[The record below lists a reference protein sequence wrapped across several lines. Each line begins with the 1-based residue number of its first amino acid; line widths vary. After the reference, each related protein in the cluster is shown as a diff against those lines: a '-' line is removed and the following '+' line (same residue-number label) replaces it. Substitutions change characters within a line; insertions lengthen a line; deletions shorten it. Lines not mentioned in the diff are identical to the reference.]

1 MLFSCLL
8 IIQYSC
14 SPAVSY
20 FDGWTLWKERVLTAP
35 CFPWEELHCSRQAV
49 LQEATARSGI
59 RHFFPP
65 LLQLSDHFSLN
76 LFCCNTFLSFNS
88 VLRLRMRMLNQGKA
102 NPTKQGRRQLM
113 LEVWCWTQKLVSH
126 CAFVHLTGCVYVYA
140 TQIIY
145 SIFCH
150 QVSMISSFCCWTSTA
165 CTPPSFRSSTSV
177 LLPLREEQPTHAR
190 KLRCVGG
197 TAGCDRM
204 GMFMY
209 FAHALN
215 FHDYRRMKMRFPSC
229 RIRVWRWAFFPKKFE
244 NWWSAD
250 DRSNS

>member
-1 MLFSCLL
+1 
-8 IIQYSC
+8 
-14 SPAVSY
+14 
-20 FDGWTLWKERVLTAP
+20 
-35 CFPWEELHCSRQAV
+35 
-49 LQEATARSGI
+49 
-59 RHFFPP
+59 
-65 LLQLSDHFSLN
+65 
-76 LFCCNTFLSFNS
+76 
-88 VLRLRMRMLNQGKA
+88 MLNQGKA

-209 FAHALN
+209 FAHTLN